1 MRQGGLH
8 GQAVPIGQDG
18 RAVPAGSVGPAGSVE
33 LAAGSEGAVEGCQ
46 RGAAGWAVDVVSRA
60 AAGAALYIL
69 LMGVFTVSKE
79 LLFSLRAK
87 DFRVD
92 TFRSGGPGGQNQNKR
107 ETGVRIT
114 HLASGAVGEARDER
128 SQGQNKRIAFRR
140 LVESQT
146 FQVWLRIEAARAML
160 SEEERRAVERRV
172 EGWMSPENLLV
183 EFFDTGRWVP
193 AE

>member
-1 MRQGGLH
+1 M
-8 GQAVPIGQDG
+8 
-18 RAVPAGSVGPAGSVE
+18 
-33 LAAGSEGAVEGCQ
+33 
-46 RGAAGWAVDVVSRA
+46 
-60 AAGAALYIL
+60 
-69 LMGVFTVSKE
+69 SKE